1 MSENQDS
8 LELNKFYKNLQQDIN
23 AEQLSEEDGGTQEQ
37 LFTQYAVDLLVN
49 VGDNEN
55 VRVAHDENITPR
67 NRHKVNAFSLSE
79 NYETLDLF
87 ITILKGSAT
96 PERVQ
101 KSEIED
107 ASKLIANFFRKAYY
121 KDYVQAMEEA
131 SEIFELAHT
140 LSSSDEVRSELVR
153 INANILTD
161 GIYPGDK
168 PSNIEIAGYKI
179 FFKVID
185 LNYLYN
191 IADKDHNPIEINFKE
206 DGYNLPC
213 IISSGDNTEYQ
224 SYLAIISGN
233 ALANIYEKYGSRLL
247 EQNVRSFLQFTGK
260 INKGIRKTIW
270 EEPHMFLAFNNG
282 IAATAE
288 EILLE
293 DLPDGNG
300 KTITWVRDFQIVNG
314 GQTTASIY
322 HTWKKDK
329 KDISEIFVPVK
340 LSVIKRHEK
349 FAEIVSRIAEYA
361 NTQNKVSISDL
372 SSNRPFHIELEKLSR
387 SIWASPGENSQVQT
401 RWFYERARG
410 QYKNARGKEGFTPA
424 RERAFDQKNPKSQV
438 FTKEDLAKY
447 LNAYHEEYEGRK
459 LVIGPHIVVRGS
471 QKNYAQFI
479 NYNTVN
485 NPDNVFFED
494 LIAKAILMRSA
505 EKKYGIKPNAIGDM
519 RYITVP
525 YSIALFGYITGYSL
539 DLYKIWKN
547 QSLTEN
553 LKELL
558 YELMVRVET
567 FIKNTAPGSL
577 YGEWAKREECWE
589 ALKRENFDIDISL
602 IKSDLEDPRKKTIRR
617 KISETETE
625 QIQIEEEIT
634 RLRSIPPPVWHKI
647 EAWAKV
653 NDEFTIQMRNVA
665 FDLAARVRNNTAISN
680 YERTSGIKILDFV
693 WGKAPELLYE
703 ADDFPETKNEPIKRE
718 ITIDVIKKIADWDKK
733 NKRLKGFEYLHLLD
747 LIEGRKTLNDH
758 NKKIAGWHLNKV
770 IKYGFNLESS

>member
-1 MSENQDS
+1 MLENQES
-8 LELNKFYKNLQQDIN
+8 LELTKFYNNLQQDIK
-23 AEQLSEEDGGTQEQ
+23 AEQLSEEDGGSQEQ

-87 ITILKGSAT
+87 ITILKSTAT

-101 KSEIED
+101 KTEIDE
-107 ASKLIANFFRKAYY
+107 AAKLISNFFRKAYY
-121 KDYVQAMEEA
+121 KDYVQGIEES
-131 SEIFELAHT
+131 SEIFELANT
-140 LSSSDEVRSELVR
+140 LSNSEEVRDGLIR

-161 GIYPGDK
+161 GIYPGEK
-168 PSNIEIAGYKI
+168 PINIEIAGIKLYY
-179 FFKVID
+179 KVID

-213 IISSGDNTEYQ
+213 IISSGENSEYQ
-224 SYLAIISGN
+224 SYLAIIPGY

-260 INKGIRKTIW
+260 INKGIRKTIL

-293 DLPDGNG
+293 DLPDGKG
-300 KTITWVRDFQIVNG
+300 KSIKWVRDFQIVNG
-314 GQTTASIY
+314 GQTTASVY

-329 KDISEIFVPVK
+329 KDLSEIFVPVK
-340 LSVIKRHEK
+340 ISVIKQHDK
-349 FAEIVSRIAEYA
+349 FSDIVSRIAEYA

-410 QYKNARGKEGFTPA
+410 QYKNARNKEGFTPA
-424 RERAFDQKNPKSQV
+424 RERAFDQKNPKNQV

-447 LNAYHEEYEGRK
+447 MNAYHEEYDGRK
-459 LVIGPHIVVRGS
+459 LVIGPHVVVRGS

-479 NYNTVN
+479 NYNTVSK
-485 NPDNVFFED
+485 PDNVYFED
-494 LIAKAILMRSA
+494 LVAKAILMRSA
-505 EKKYGIKPNAIGDM
+505 EKRYGVKPNSIGDM

-525 YSIALFGYITGYSL
+525 YAIALFGYITGYTL

-547 QSLTEN
+547 QSISDN
-553 LKELL
+553 LKYLL
-558 YELMVRVET
+558 YDLMVSVED
-567 FIKNTAPGSL
+567 FIKNNAPGSL
-577 YGEWAKREECWE
+577 YGEWAKKEECWE
-589 ALKRENFDIDISL
+589 ALKKEKIVLDINL
-602 IKSDLEDPRKKTIRR
+602 VKSDLENPKNRAVRR
-617 KISETETE
+617 LFSDSVTE
-625 QIQIEEEIT
+625 QLQIEEEID
-634 RLRSIPPPVWHKI
+634 RLRSIPPTVWHKI
-647 EAWAKV
+647 EEWARV
-653 NDEFTIQMRNVA
+653 NNEFTIQMRNVA
-665 FDLAARVRNNTAISN
+665 FDLAARVRNNTPINN
-680 YERTSGIKILDFV
+680 YERTTGVKILDTIIEKSPDLLIEIDDLPKV
-693 WGKAPELLYE
+693 VEEIKEDVTLEL
-703 ADDFPETKNEPIKRE
+703 IKE
-718 ITIDVIKKIADWDKK
+718 VLAWDKK
-733 NKRLKGFEYLHLLD
+733 FKKLKIIEFGFLSALAD
-747 LIEGRKTLNDH
+747 GRKILNEQ
-758 NKKIAGWHLNKV
+758 NIKIARWDINKARR
-770 IKYGFNLESS
+770 YGFKSDSNS

>member
-8 LELNKFYKNLQQDIN
+8 LELNKFYNNLQQDIK

-67 NRHKVNAFSLSE
+67 NRHKVNAFSISE

-107 ASKLIANFFRKAYY
+107 ASRLIANFFRKAYY
-121 KDYVQAMEEA
+121 KDYVHEMEES

-140 LSSSDEVRSELVR
+140 LSNSEEVRSELVR

-191 IADKDHNPIEINFKE
+191 ISDKDHNPIEINFKE

-213 IISSGDNTEYQ
+213 IISSVDNTEYK
-224 SYLAIISGN
+224 SYLAIIPGN

-424 RERAFDQKNPKSQV
+424 RERAFDQKNPKNQV

-447 LNAYHEEYEGRK
+447 MNAYNEQYDGRK
-459 LVIGPHIVVRGS
+459 LVIGPHIVVRGN

-479 NYNTVN
+479 NYNTII
-485 NPDNVFFED
+485 NPDSVFFED
-494 LIAKAILMRSA
+494 LVAKAILMRSA
-505 EKKYGIKPNAIGDM
+505 EKKYGIKPNSIGDM

-525 YSIALFGYITGYSL
+525 YSIALFGFLTNYSL

-547 QSLTEN
+547 QSISDN

-558 YELMVRVET
+558 YHLMVKVEG
-567 FIKNTAPGSL
+567 FIKEKAPGSL
-577 YGEWAKREECWE
+577 YGEWAKKEECWE

-680 YERTSGIKILDFV
+680 YERTTGIKILDFV

-703 ADDFPETKNEPIKRE
+703 SDDFPETKNEPIKHE
-718 ITIDVIKKIADWDKK
+718 ITIDVIKKIADWDKR

-758 NKKIAGWHLNKV
+758 NKRIAGWHLNKV
-770 IKYGFNLESS
+770 IKYGFNLESR